1 MYSLS
6 GLCLSMKGDFR
17 MIKETTKI
25 LTKEITDILQVFGM
39 PAHIRGFYYVRD
51 AIILVYQDSTRL
63 NHIIKDVY
71 ALVAKRHHTS
81 IQSVERTIRVA
92 IEITWLRG
100 DMDEIMCIFHNTVDG
115 RKARPTNKE
124 FIALIVDYLNIKHM

>member
-1 MYSLS
+1 
-6 GLCLSMKGDFR
+6 
-17 MIKETTKI
+17 MIKNANKTIIIEVTNV
-25 LTKEITDILQVFGM
+25 LRDIGM
-39 PAHIRGFYYVRD
+39 PAHIKGFYYVRD
-51 AIILVYQDSTRL
+51 AIILVYQDITRL
-63 NHIIKDVY
+63 NHIINDVC
-71 ALVAKRHHTS
+71 ALVARRHHTS

-124 FIALIVDYLNIKHM
+124 FIALIVDYLNIEHM

>member
-1 MYSLS
+1 ME
-6 GLCLSMKGDFR
+6 D
-17 MIKETTKI
+17 IIVTKAVSYTH
-25 LTKEITDILQVFGM
+25 L
-39 PAHIRGFYYVRD
+39 
-51 AIILVYQDSTRL
+51 
-63 NHIIKDVY
+63 DVY
-71 ALVAKRHHTS
+71 KRQRQHHTS
-81 IQSVERTIRVA
+81 SQSVERTIRVA

>member
-1 MYSLS
+1 MAPVIFCRRHY
-6 GLCLSMKGDFR
+6 
-17 MIKETTKI
+17 KI
-25 LTKEITDILQVFGM
+25 LQHLPRLLQHAV
-39 PAHIRGFYYVRD
+39 VVT
-51 AIILVYQDSTRL
+51 LC
-63 NHIIKDVY
+63 NVY

-124 FIALIVDYLNIKHM
+124 FIALIVDYLNIEHM

>member
-1 MYSLS
+1 
-6 GLCLSMKGDFR
+6 
-17 MIKETTKI
+17 MIIETKN
-25 LTKEITDILQVFGM
+25 LTKEITDILQDFGM

-51 AIILVYQDSTRL
+51 AIILVYKDITRL

-71 ALVAKRHHTS
+71 TIIAIQHHTS
-81 IQSVERTIRVA
+81 SQSVERTIRVA

>member
-1 MYSLS
+1 
-6 GLCLSMKGDFR
+6 

>member
-1 MYSLS
+1 MV
-6 GLCLSMKGDFR
+6 
-17 MIKETTKI
+17 IKTKKI
-25 LTKEITDILQVFGM
+25 LIKEITDILQDFGM

-51 AIILVYQDSTRL
+51 AIILVYKDITRL

-71 ALVAKRHHTS
+71 TIIARQHHTS
-81 IQSVERTIRVA
+81 SQSVERTIRVA